1 VLAIVLALSGG
12 SDGAAAEP
20 GVTSEDGA
28 GLPSLLDLRGAA
40 MTSFYLDNDAA
51 VAALVDL
58 YTARRA
64 EQVRDRGEGQG
75 LDVVDSGA
83 ATATRSA
90 QLGASAAVRA
100 RLEVG
105 SNGLTPGQVRRLKRA
120 CGDAFVLT
128 VDDAEIAASEPL
140 LFEWNDCVL
149 S

>member
-1 VLAIVLALSGG
+1 MLAIVLALSGG
-12 SDGAAAEP
+12 SDGAAVEP
-20 GVTSEDGA
+20 GVTSEGA
-28 GLPSLLDLRGAA
+28 GLPALLDLRGAA

-64 EQVRDRGEGQG
+64 EQVRDRAEGQG

-90 QLGASAAVRA
+90 QLEASAAVRA

-128 VDDAEIAASEPL
+128 VDDAEIAESEAL